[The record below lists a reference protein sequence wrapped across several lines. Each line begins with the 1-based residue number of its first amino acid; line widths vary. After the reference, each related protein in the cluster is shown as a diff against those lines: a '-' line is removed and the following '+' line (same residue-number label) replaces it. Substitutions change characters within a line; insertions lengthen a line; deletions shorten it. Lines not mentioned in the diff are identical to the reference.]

1 VYNISRKTELFIQ
14 PLYSEIE
21 YIRIRSTIIS
31 KKYNQLL
38 DRNLKRRFL
47 KEFNYLQSRL
57 KQIENKINIIDLYK
71 YDKFSLHK
79 LLAEKCK
86 RIKKNMDKV
95 NYLFSF

>member
-1 VYNISRKTELFIQ
+1 MYSISSKTESFIQ
-14 PLYSEIE
+14 PLYGEIE

-38 DRNLKRRFL
+38 DKNLKRRFL
-47 KEFNYLQSRL
+47 KEFNYLRLRL
-57 KQIENKINIIDLYK
+57 KQIENKINIIELHK
-71 YDKFSLHK
+71 YDEYSLNN

-86 RIKKNMDKV
+86 RIKKQMDKV